1 MAIISREKS
10 LLDKVTNKILAKAG
24 QMKLV
29 DKKKL
34 VCLTTKEVEKE
45 LIKELAKGCNWGYVG
60 KRTRVCGVD
69 VHVIEGL
76 HSDEVFVVER
86 EYLNGS
92 F

>member
-10 LLDKVTNKILAKAG
+10 LLNKVTNKILAKAG
-24 QMKLV
+24 QMGLV

-45 LIKELAKGCNWGYVG
+45 LIKELEKGSTWRYIG
-60 KRTRVCGVD
+60 RRARVCGVD

-76 HSDEVFVVER
+76 HGDEVFVVER